1 MIYIDSNDLNRRGFI
16 IYEYLNPSQ
25 AQFYETISMNTLIT
39 IRYALQQYTY
49 KLHSNLNQ
57 TFMIFYHQ
65 TKKRFYLKINPKSC
79 THTIKNE
86 IIWNYE

>member
-1 MIYIDSNDLNRRGFI
+1 MIYIDSKDLNRRGFI

-57 TFMIFYHQ
+57 TFMIFYQ
-65 TKKRFYLKINPKSC
+65 QQKK
-79 THTIKNE
+79 E
-86 IIWNYE
+86 ILFEKFIIRVVLTQSKMK